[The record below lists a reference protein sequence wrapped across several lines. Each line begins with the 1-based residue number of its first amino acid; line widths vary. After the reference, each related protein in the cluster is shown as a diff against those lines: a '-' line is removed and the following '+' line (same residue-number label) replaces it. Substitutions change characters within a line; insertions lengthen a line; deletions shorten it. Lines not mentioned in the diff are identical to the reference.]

1 MDAFLESD
9 GASVA
14 LIQQDA
20 REKLGIYLT
29 QASSTNALTV
39 TGSGALTFSTGA
51 YTVTVP
57 ATGTMVLA
65 DNAATLTNKV
75 LTAATITTSL
85 VPTSND
91 GAALGSSA
99 NKFSDLFLASGA
111 VINFDSG
118 DVTITHSANQLV
130 IAGGN
135 LIVGTIND
143 LTVQSTVPGTAL
155 TVDSDLLVSGLGQ
168 ITLTS
173 AGAATATLVTG
184 TMVTLTGSE
193 TLTNKVLTAPTIT
206 TSLLPTTDDG
216 APLGS
221 TVKQF
226 SDLFLASGAVV
237 NFNAGDVTVTH
248 SSNVLT
254 VAGGDLRITTAGTD
268 STSAVTV
275 GGTQTLTNKTFIAPQ
290 LGVATCTSMNG
301 FTYSTSGSPNI
312 TIDNDFT
319 LQSGFTLEFVQSA
332 NSAITLPTTGTMATL
347 DGSETL
353 TNKKV
358 RSVVTAYAT
367 DGAITHTS
375 SIVNISKGSIAALTV
390 GPPASI
396 DGTRMTIVSS
406 TAFAHVVT
414 FTGATLYDGTAGANS
429 TATFA
434 AQIGASITVIALGS
448 VWLVESYN
456 AVTIAP

>member
-20 REKLGIYLT
+20 RENLGIYLT

-111 VINFDSG
+111 VINFNSG
-118 DVTITHSANQLV
+118 DVTITHTANTLTITGGDLV
-130 IAGGN
+130 VDSINGLQISISTGN
-135 LIVGTIND
+135 LEITGGWILGTHGGEIVT
-143 LTVQSTVPGTAL
+143 T
-155 TVDSDLLVSGLGQ
+155 
-168 ITLTS
+168 
-173 AGAATATLVTG
+173 GAFTG
-184 TMVTLTGSE
+184 TLPSGAFTFASLAGSE

-275 GGTQTLTNKTFIAPQ
+275 GGTQTLTNKTLIAPQ

-301 FTYSTSGSPNI
+301 FTYSTTGSPNI

-332 NSAITLPTTGTMATL
+332 NSAITLPATGTMATL